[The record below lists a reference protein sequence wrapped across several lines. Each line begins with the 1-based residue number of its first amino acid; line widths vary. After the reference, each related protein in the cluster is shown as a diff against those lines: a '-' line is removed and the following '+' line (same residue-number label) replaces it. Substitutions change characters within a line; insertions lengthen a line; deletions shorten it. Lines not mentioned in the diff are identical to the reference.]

1 LNVIDIPRSNE
12 KVIKER
18 FSLRRIGLFG
28 SFVRGEELET
38 SDVDILVEFEEPY
51 ILSSITSINSCGEEA
66 VTPSGVCLWAG
77 NVETS

>member
-1 LNVIDIPRSNE
+1 MNVIDIPRSNE